1 LRTIKAKVGTV
12 FKKEPVPADKLP
24 NKLKADVIQNREWHN
39 CTILDKKN
47 NHTLV
52 RLPSVLGEWWVQDDY
67 WWGLD
72 ERPIPRKKLPVT
84 TEVGRL
90 HLHVPYYPQKTIE
103 EGGYRSSLYLSC
115 ACAAMYLRRE
125 IFLNPDEYYER
136 VQAFGGHESPYANVD
151 LLRSVGLKATYY
163 KNGIQADFKRAIDR
177 CSPIICC
184 VLNQGPMREVYG
196 EGHWLTVVGYDEN
209 RKRYI
214 VNDPLGRFWHR
225 DGVYEHTNGEA
236 VEYSDIFFRY
246 RWTVEGWATGWYI
259 VFEGW

>member
-1 LRTIKAKVGTV
+1 LGTIKAKVGTV

-24 NKLKADVIQNREWHN
+24 NRLKADVIQNREWHN
-39 CTILDKKN
+39 CTIIDKKN

-90 HLHVPYYPQKTIE
+90 HLHVPYYQQKKIE

-115 ACAAMYLRRE
+115 ACAAMYLRQE
-125 IFLNPDEYYER
+125 TFLNPDEYYER

-184 VLNQGPMREVYG
+184 VLNQGPMRKPHG
-196 EGHWLTVVGYDEN
+196 EGHWITVVGYDEN
-209 RKRYI
+209 KKRYI
-214 VNDPLGRFWHR
+214 VNDPLGRFLHR
-225 DGVYEHTNGEA
+225 DGIYEHTNGEA
-236 VEYSDIFFRY
+236 VEYTDIFFRY
-246 RWTVEGWATGWYI
+246 RWTAEAWATGWYI